1 MRRSSYFL
9 RFVCRKRGTLLELT
23 VSVNKPIHVSAA
35 VITDSDGRML
45 LVRKRN
51 TLFFMQPG
59 GKPDADETPEQAL
72 IRELNEELQLDVTFE
87 QLHPLG
93 QFTDIAANEVNHTV
107 IADMFRIE
115 TINGDI
121 VPAAE
126 IEEILWLS
134 PTDSASYE
142 LAPLTLN
149 KVIPLLSR
157 RE

>member
-1 MRRSSYFL
+1 MSA
-9 RFVCRKRGTLLELT
+9 
-23 VSVNKPIHVSAA
+23 NQQIHVSAA
-35 VITDSDGRML
+35 VITDSDGRIL

-51 TLFFMQPG
+51 TPFFMQPG
-59 GKPDADETPEQAL
+59 GKPDAGETPEQAL
-72 IRELNEELQLDVTFE
+72 IRELHEELQLEITPE

-93 QFTDIAANEVNHTV
+93 QFIDIAANEANHTL

-115 TINGDI
+115 TVRGDI

-134 PTDSASYE
+134 PADSVLHP

-157 RE
+157 MG

>member
-1 MRRSSYFL
+1 MPA
-9 RFVCRKRGTLLELT
+9 
-23 VSVNKPIHVSAA
+23 NQQIHVSAA
-35 VITDSDGRML
+35 VITDSDGRIL

-51 TLFFMQPG
+51 TPFFMQPG
-59 GKPDADETPEQAL
+59 GKLDAGETPEQAL
-72 IRELNEELQLDVTFE
+72 IRELHEELQLDITLE

-93 QFTDIAANEVNHTV
+93 QFTDMAANEANHTL

-115 TINGDI
+115 KVSGDI

-134 PTDSASYE
+134 PEDSAIHA

-149 KVIPLLSR
+149 KVIPLLNR
-157 RE
+157 MG

>member
-1 MRRSSYFL
+1 
-9 RFVCRKRGTLLELT
+9 VPA
-23 VSVNKPIHVSAA
+23 NQQIHVSAA
-35 VITDSDGRML
+35 VITDSEGRIL

-51 TLFFMQPG
+51 TPFFMQPG
-59 GKPDADETPEQAL
+59 GKLDAGETPEQAL
-72 IRELNEELQLDVTFE
+72 IRELHEELQLDITLE

-93 QFTDIAANEVNHTV
+93 QFTDMAANEANHTL

-115 TINGDI
+115 KVSGDI

-134 PTDSASYE
+134 PEDSAIHA

-149 KVIPLLSR
+149 KVIPLLNR
-157 RE
+157 MG

>member
-1 MRRSSYFL
+1 MPA
-9 RFVCRKRGTLLELT
+9 
-23 VSVNKPIHVSAA
+23 NQQIHVSAA
-35 VITDSDGRML
+35 VITDSEGRIL

-51 TLFFMQPG
+51 TPFFMQPG
-59 GKPDADETPEQAL
+59 GKLDAGETPEQAL
-72 IRELNEELQLDVTFE
+72 IRELHEELQLDITLE

-93 QFTDIAANEVNHTV
+93 QFTDMAANEANHTL

-115 TINGDI
+115 KVSGDI

-134 PTDSASYE
+134 PEDSAIHA

-149 KVIPLLSR
+149 KVIPLLNR
-157 RE
+157 MG

>member
-1 MRRSSYFL
+1 MSA
-9 RFVCRKRGTLLELT
+9 
-23 VSVNKPIHVSAA
+23 NKKIHVSAA

-51 TLFFMQPG
+51 TPFFMQPG
-59 GKPDADETPEQAL
+59 GKPDAGETPEQAL
-72 IRELNEELQLDVTFE
+72 IRELNEELQLEITPE

-93 QFTDIAANEVNHTV
+93 QFIDVAANEANHTV
-107 IADMFRIE
+107 IADMFRIK
-115 TINGDI
+115 TLNSDI

-134 PTDSASYE
+134 LEDSALHE

-149 KVIPLLSR
+149 KVIPLLGDMA
-157 RE
+157 

>member
-1 MRRSSYFL
+1 
-9 RFVCRKRGTLLELT
+9 
-23 VSVNKPIHVSAA
+23 VSENKQIHVSAA
-35 VITDSDGRML
+35 VITDSDGRIL

-51 TLFFMQPG
+51 THFFMQPG
-59 GKPDADETPEQAL
+59 GKPDAGETPEQAL
-72 IRELNEELQLDVTFE
+72 IRELNEELQLDITLE

-93 QFTDIAANEVNHTV
+93 QFTDIAANEPDHTV

-134 PTDSASYE
+134 PADSAIHE

-149 KVIPLLSR
+149 KVIPLLGSMG
-157 RE
+157 

>member
-1 MRRSSYFL
+1 MSA
-9 RFVCRKRGTLLELT
+9 
-23 VSVNKPIHVSAA
+23 NQPIHVSAA

-59 GKPDADETPEQAL
+59 GKPDADETPQQAL
-72 IRELNEELQLDVTFE
+72 IRELNEELRIEVTLE

-93 QFTDIAANEVNHTV
+93 QFIDVAANEVNHTV
-107 IADMFRIE
+107 IADMFKVEIVA
-115 TINGDI
+115 GDI

-134 PTDSASYE
+134 PEDSATHE

-149 KVIPLLSR
+149 KVIPLLSHLA
-157 RE
+157 

>member
-1 MRRSSYFL
+1 
-9 RFVCRKRGTLLELT
+9 VPA
-23 VSVNKPIHVSAA
+23 NQQIHVSAA
-35 VITDSDGRML
+35 VITDSDGRIL

-51 TLFFMQPG
+51 TPFFMQPG
-59 GKPDADETPEQAL
+59 GKLDAGETPEQAL
-72 IRELNEELQLDVTFE
+72 IRELHEELQLDITLE

-93 QFTDIAANEVNHTV
+93 QFTDMAANEANHTL

-115 TINGDI
+115 KVSGDI

-134 PTDSASYE
+134 PEDSAIHA

-149 KVIPLLSR
+149 KVIPLLNR
-157 RE
+157 MG

>member
-1 MRRSSYFL
+1 MSA
-9 RFVCRKRGTLLELT
+9 
-23 VSVNKPIHVSAA
+23 NQQIHVSAA
-35 VITDSDGRML
+35 VITDSEGRIL

-51 TLFFMQPG
+51 TSFFMQPG
-59 GKPDADETPEQAL
+59 GKPDAGETAEQAL
-72 IRELNEELQLDVTFE
+72 IRELNEELQLEITPE

-93 QFTDIAANEVNHTV
+93 QFTDIAANEANHTV
-107 IADMFRIE
+107 IADMFRID
-115 TINGDI
+115 TIKGDI

-134 PTDSASYE
+134 PADSATHE

-157 RE
+157 IG